1 MNETNHLP
9 AEVYQHSYRDS
20 ETGQDL
26 RQLVN
31 TPVLGARPAQSQ
43 EFTRV
48 SFVGSRTFA
57 IRTPEIGEVGLSQSE
72 IDHAIANAIYMEK
85 LI

>member
-9 AEVYQHSYRDS
+9 TEVYQHSYRDS

-26 RQLVN
+26 RQLVD
-31 TPVLGARPAQSQ
+31 TPFLGARSAQSQ
-43 EFTRV
+43 VFTRV

-57 IRTPEIGEVGLSQSE
+57 IRTPEIGEVGLSDSE
-72 IDHAIANAIYMEK
+72 IQHAINHGIT
-85 LI
+85 I